1 MEIEEQLHKRPA
13 FPSEAS
19 TCIMEA
25 HQVDACINVPEE
37 ISKQRNWSSGCLDD
51 TASPMMAHE
60 ASQKSSA
67 EMGDD
72 STAHA
77 VVANS
82 VESPHHRNLSSQ
94 EADLVVEEEHEEES
108 TQTDNAEG
116 ESYFDINDV
125 QKDNEFFLYLLV
137 SPRPKTVRA
146 SSFHG
151 HKSESIQ
158 LFQPLKL
165 PEQARPYVGN
175 YTCWRLCIPLSFSRM
190 GFQVMVTFPKAKLL
204 GAIPLPGS
212 KEPTLFKFFER
223 RRRIRMQI
231 ESFHKQEPGNREHLK
246 LALNSILVLLST
258 PMILSDCFAECALL
272 NTRIYHGHIMSD
284 SDLKRTCDWLAWIQ
298 QEFQEP
304 VNTDRLNIE
313 WASKMVPALL
323 GQFHLVKQLLLINEL
338 PKFLKEHC
346 VKLLQ
351 LFANVVLQL
360 GSLQLLP
367 SGAATTMQQFVADLV
382 HLTPASQWS
391 LHLYALC
398 NADPRYSFLKRWKA
412 RWDDIRMEKD
422 QCEVDYEDAIF
433 HILNFCET
441 YHDENFKL
449 KAIKAAIL
457 ATPSGITFLR
467 SIHLLL
473 CSNLLPDMATVEEV
487 EGFLSGD
494 YGQALI
500 SHFKW
505 LMDRESPM
513 IMVRLLIKEL
523 SSNGSKVLRTF
534 IRILNTIL
542 LRWNILALTK
552 RFGKMDSPKVSFDN
566 LIEIWACPHTFII
579 PLLSD
584 ETILLYDIASKGDLE
599 VAAYVIL
606 ALVKKVVSAES
617 LQNKGGIWDNL
628 RTWLHKV
635 CARAADAIKESTG
648 QAPMTP
654 HALYSKVANLF
665 GEGLQS
671 AGFLAEAI
679 DEVVSRLVQQRFR
692 LQEVI
697 QDAGK
702 MSFLDCDEIAQHYCS
717 FAIKALSKDLYAYK
731 DVGYEGLDS
740 RATELLNWLCTR
752 AQGDM
757 SVNGWIQEALCTF
770 LLDVLNDI
778 GAENP
783 SACDG
788 TLVEST
794 FKFLLLQLNLAP
806 RSHVMLH
813 PFYQSLLM
821 EWTTLEKELEE
832 QSILLG
838 RVIKIM
844 NHPLTVWEYVCK
856 VHKASSKALTN
867 AITEVTCYM
876 NTSLKAFNMLL
887 DYAMLIKGCVFTSR
901 DLHEAHLWLEQ
912 RYNRYKDFTLR
923 EMKDPDHW
931 PIKLD
936 AQFFDAML
944 ILRRSKILENI
955 FKRKAFQVSP
965 MCLRSENEEE
975 RDDEPDNDCC
985 ISGLFPDEE
994 EIMDKHDTGNTASGL
1009 WQYAASIMR
1018 ISLDCY
1024 VEEWK
1029 NLSSAFYPVEKLSD
1043 LLCGLTNNE
1052 IDEEGNLAEGFLRFW
1067 QEQVPQNF
1075 QAVLAA
1081 LTAWVNL
1088 HEKKALVA
1096 PLVKVERMLN
1106 IDEDDSRLSATLQS
1120 LCDACIVGSL
1130 GEYVELYNSNVEAI
1144 DYFSSKE
1151 SVVIKQIADSEK
1163 LISFLKERSS
1173 DDFRLLTD
1181 AIEEQEEDV
1190 LVDET
1195 TISDLIHIDK
1205 VFRPLLKSEK
1215 VRLAHLKSTL
1225 VLETQ
1230 NLDSAQLCSKLSFC
1244 TINIHR
1250 IQQFVTS
1257 LADRSSVL
1265 RMNMHSIMHSGVYDV
1280 AIVSQRGLD
1289 GYCHEVAVFL

>member
-1 MEIEEQLHKRPA
+1 
-13 FPSEAS
+13 
-19 TCIMEA
+19 
-25 HQVDACINVPEE
+25 
-37 ISKQRNWSSGCLDD
+37 
-51 TASPMMAHE
+51 
-60 ASQKSSA
+60 
-67 EMGDD
+67 
-72 STAHA
+72 
-77 VVANS
+77 
-82 VESPHHRNLSSQ
+82 
-94 EADLVVEEEHEEES
+94 
-108 TQTDNAEG
+108 
-116 ESYFDINDV
+116 
-125 QKDNEFFLYLLV
+125 
-137 SPRPKTVRA
+137 
-146 SSFHG
+146 
-151 HKSESIQ
+151 
-158 LFQPLKL
+158 
-165 PEQARPYVGN
+165 
-175 YTCWRLCIPLSFSRM
+175 
-190 GFQVMVTFPKAKLL
+190 
-204 GAIPLPGS
+204 
-212 KEPTLFKFFER
+212 
-223 RRRIRMQI
+223 
-231 ESFHKQEPGNREHLK
+231 
-246 LALNSILVLLST
+246 
-258 PMILSDCFAECALL
+258 
-272 NTRIYHGHIMSD
+272 
-284 SDLKRTCDWLAWIQ
+284 
-298 QEFQEP
+298 
-304 VNTDRLNIE
+304 
-313 WASKMVPALL
+313 
-323 GQFHLVKQLLLINEL
+323 
-338 PKFLKEHC
+338 
-346 VKLLQ
+346 
-351 LFANVVLQL
+351 
-360 GSLQLLP
+360 
-367 SGAATTMQQFVADLV
+367 
-382 HLTPASQWS
+382 
-391 LHLYALC
+391 
-398 NADPRYSFLKRWKA
+398 
-412 RWDDIRMEKD
+412 
-422 QCEVDYEDAIF
+422 
-433 HILNFCET
+433 
-441 YHDENFKL
+441 
-449 KAIKAAIL
+449 
-457 ATPSGITFLR
+457 
-467 SIHLLL
+467 
-473 CSNLLPDMATVEEV
+473 MATVEEV

-505 LMDRESPM
+505 LVEWESPM

-523 SSNGSKVLRTF
+523 SSNDSKVLRTL

-542 LRWNILALTK
+542 LRWNVLPLTK

-566 LIEIWACPHTFII
+566 LIEIWACPHTFIV

-599 VAAYVIL
+599 FAAYVIL

-635 CARAADAIKESTG
+635 CARAADAIKGSTG

-665 GEGLQS
+665 GKGLQS

-679 DEVVSRLVQQRFR
+679 DEVVSCLVQQRFR
-692 LQEVI
+692 LQEVV
-697 QDAGK
+697 QVAGK
-702 MSFLDCDEIAQHYCS
+702 MSFLDCDEIAQHYYS

-731 DVGYEGLDS
+731 DVGYKGLDS

-757 SVNGWIQEALCTF
+757 SLNGWIQEALCTF

-788 TLVEST
+788 TLVDST

-806 RSHVMLH
+806 GSHVMLH

-838 RVIKIM
+838 RVIKLM

-856 VHKASSKALTN
+856 VRKASSKTLTD

-887 DYAMLIKGCVFTSR
+887 DYAMLIKGCVSR
-901 DLHEAHLWLEQ
+901 DLHEAQSWLKE

-931 PIKLD
+931 PLKLD
-936 AQFFDAML
+936 AQFFEAML

-955 FKRKAFQVSP
+955 FKRNASQVTP
-965 MCLRSENEEE
+965 MGLRSANEEE
-975 RDDEPDNDCC
+975 TDDEPDNDCC

-994 EIMDKHDTGNTASGL
+994 EIMDKHDTGDTASGL
-1009 WQYAASIMR
+1009 WQCAASIMR
-1018 ISLDCY
+1018 VSLDCY

-1043 LLCGLTNNE
+1043 LLCGLRNNE
-1052 IDEEGNLAEGFLRFW
+1052 IEVGGNLAEGFLRFW
-1067 QEQVPQNF
+1067 QEHVPQNF
-1075 QAVLAA
+1075 QAILAA

-1088 HEKKALVA
+1088 QEKKALVA

-1120 LCDACIVGSL
+1120 LCDACVVGSL

-1144 DYFSSKE
+1144 NYFLSKE
-1151 SVVIKQIADSEK
+1151 SVVIKQFADSEK

-1181 AIEEQEEDV
+1181 AIEEQAEDV
-1190 LVDET
+1190 FVDEAT
-1195 TISDLIHIDK
+1195 VSDLIHIDK
-1205 VFRPLLKSEK
+1205 VFCPLSKSEK

-1257 LADRSSVL
+1257 LTDRSSVL
-1265 RMNMHSIMHSGVYDV
+1265 RMNMHSTMHSGVYDV
-1280 AIVSQRGLD
+1280 AIVSQRGFD
-1289 GYCHEVAVFL
+1289 GYCHEVCSFSLKINYLAASDSNQCSRQHFSLSELIDLRSRARMLLSRRRVHATCNEESSSPTSSKFQVQALEEFVEFISLTEKFYNQVSQAHKSGHFLFGSFKWCGSGISCLQEKVRWMDGQLTCWNAALDRARLRFNCLNFFKGIELRLIHHCFSSEATTDQIQLCYELLKFVKPTLDRSKVESRLKSCICRAENEKHTMSGKGSEIQMYACLQHLSSMMQELFTSLSPELTFKQI